1 MSLYVRPHEGSVL
14 STWSLGDGIP
24 VASLGG
30 DYFVFYSRGLQATPW
45 HFWVELTVSML
56 LLETQ
61 QSLGLPLSPFLYSYV
76 RNVIITFL
84 SFALF
89 DRS

>member
-30 DYFVFYSRGLQATPW
+30 DYFVFYSHGLQATPW

-61 QSLGLPLSPFLYSYV
+61 QSLGLPCCHHFCILM
-76 RNVIITFL
+76 
-84 SFALF
+84 
-89 DRS
+89 